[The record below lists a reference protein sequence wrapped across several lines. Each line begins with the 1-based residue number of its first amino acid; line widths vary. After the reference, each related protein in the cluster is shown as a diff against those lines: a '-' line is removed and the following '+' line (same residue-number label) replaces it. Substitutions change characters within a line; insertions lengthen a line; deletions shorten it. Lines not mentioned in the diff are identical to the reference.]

1 MAAMGGGCDE
11 VAVAAATTTA
21 GDAEV
26 DDDDD
31 DDDDEETPLL
41 FVAVEAKAEDE
52 EDEAVG
58 EARLEVED
66 DGASVLARG
75 NLTTSCDAVAAT
87 VTAGTGAAGS
97 SEAAICT
104 GTAAGFAAGVD
115 TVALLEILAPGPLP
129 GPLVEILLLVEAA
142 VTGSMLEM
150 LATVITEDLTD
161 SAPNEPLGND
171 SCCGT
176 TDCIALPSAETE
188 TESTDPCSP

>member
-1 MAAMGGGCDE
+1 MGGGCDE
-11 VAVAAATTTA
+11 VAVAAATTAA

-31 DDDDEETPLL
+31 DDETPLL

-58 EARLEVED
+58 EARLEVDD

-97 SEAAICT
+97 SEAATCT

-115 TVALLEILAPGPLP
+115 TVVLFKILAPLPLP
-129 GPLVEILLLVEAA
+129 RPLVDIVLLVEEAA

-150 LATVITEDLTD
+150 LATVTEDLTD
-161 SAPNEPLGND
+161 RAPKEPLGSD
-171 SCCGT
+171 GCCGT
-176 TDCIALPSAETE
+176 AETE
-188 TESTDPCSP
+188 TESADPYSP